1 MAREILIRPL
11 TGEVFAP
18 FGDVVEA
25 AGADHFPINNGTTE
39 RFHDLA
45 IIDTLSEGGRTIVS
59 IARSQP
65 FTMPLPIKMLERH
78 PLGSQIFM
86 PMSGRSFLVIVAEA
100 DKDGRP
106 GEPSGFL
113 ASGLQGINY
122 AKNTWHHPM
131 IALDAMSDFLIIDRG
146 GEGNNLEEHFFEGD
160 GYVIANYPSTF
171 EPGSNL

>member
-1 MAREILIRPL
+1 MAIEISIKPL
-11 TGEVFAP
+11 TREAFAP

-45 IIDTLSEGGRTIVS
+45 RIDTGSEGGKTIVS

-65 FTMPLPIKMLERH
+65 FAMPLPIKMLERH

-86 PMSGRSFLVIVAEA
+86 PMSGNDFLVVVAEA
-100 DKDGRP
+100 KADGSP
-106 GEPSGFL
+106 GDPVGFL

-122 AKNTWHHPM
+122 AKNVWHHPM
-131 IALDAMSDFLIIDRG
+131 IALDAISDFLIIDRG
-146 GEGNNLEEHFFEGD
+146 GEGNNLEEYFFEGD
-160 GYVIANYPSTF
+160 GYVISSY
-171 EPGSNL
+171 G